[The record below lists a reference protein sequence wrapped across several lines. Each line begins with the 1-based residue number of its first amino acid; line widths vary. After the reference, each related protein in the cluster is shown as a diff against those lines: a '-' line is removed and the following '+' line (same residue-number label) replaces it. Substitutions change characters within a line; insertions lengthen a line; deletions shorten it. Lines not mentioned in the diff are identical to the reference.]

1 MITRGV
7 HLNAFLCFVFPQ
19 KRPDVYG
26 LLGQWLI
33 FNFFLIT
40 YLVGKISHSNFY
52 FRLPLAKWDGLTILT
67 LTDSTCSRQ
76 AFTRA
81 ARELVVKHMRTL
93 DLVSWGITGTYQP
106 FRVLGWSTST
116 WQEDWV
122 PSLKPRWPLKIDGW
136 KMYFLL
142 GMPIFRGYVSFRECI
157 LVFFLNGGRPKRKH
171 QQRWPWN
178 NLFLFRYL
186 YVPWKSSLTIF

>member
-106 FRVLGWSTST
+106 FRVLGWVNINMAGGLSTLPET
-116 WQEDWV
+116 KMAPENWWLEDV
-122 PSLKPRWPLKIDGW
+122 FPIGNA
-136 KMYFLL
+136 YFQGL
-142 GMPIFRGYVSFRECI
+142 C
-157 LVFFLNGGRPKRKH
+157 
-171 QQRWPWN
+171 
-178 NLFLFRYL
+178 
-186 YVPWKSSLTIF
+186 